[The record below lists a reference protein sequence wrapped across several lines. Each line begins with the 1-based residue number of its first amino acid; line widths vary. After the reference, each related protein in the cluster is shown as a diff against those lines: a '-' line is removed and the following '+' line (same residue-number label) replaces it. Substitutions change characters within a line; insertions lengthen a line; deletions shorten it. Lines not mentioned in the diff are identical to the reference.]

1 MKAGWSIAPLM
12 ISAAVYSV
20 GSGLFS
26 TLLPLRLELMGF
38 NGTEIGLV
46 MTANMVGFILG
57 CLATPAMLRSVG
69 HVQTYSACTAV
80 VVALTLA
87 FEWVDSIALAAAL
100 RAFTGF
106 AVAALSVVM
115 ESWLNALST
124 NENRG
129 RVLTSYVLTLGLFY
143 GLGQLAARDI
153 DAMGHALLMIPAA
166 LIALSM
172 IPLTAVRVQSP
183 PLPKKVGIHLLTAF
197 RISPTGALGAFAT
210 GLIAT
215 TFASVGVLLAPH
227 YNLDQAT
234 IVYLLAASQI
244 GGIVFQYPL
253 GWFSD
258 RLDRRY
264 ILLAMHIVVLIV
276 SAAFILA
283 TPETPFW
290 IFLVLFVGF
299 AGFAEALYPISVA
312 QANDRAKPQ
321 DYVAVSSNLLL
332 LWAVGGGIGPLIGT
346 PLLEQAGA
354 PAFFWY
360 VSGITLVLGLLTLWR
375 ILSKRRIDAE
385 TTLEEFQ
392 VYPTTSPAIYEFIP
406 HKPLSPFP
414 KGPEGK
420 PSDGKPGE
428 SPP

>member
-1 MKAGWSIAPLM
+1 MRFGFLPLLL
-12 ISAAVYSV
+12 SAAVYSI

-26 TLLPLRLELMGF
+26 TLLPLRLELQGF
-38 NGTEIGLV
+38 TGEAIGLV
-46 MTANMVGFILG
+46 MAANMAGFILG

-69 HVQTYSACTAV
+69 HVQTYAACSAL

-87 FEWVDSIALAAAL
+87 FEWADTLWLASLLRALA
-100 RAFTGF
+100 GF

-143 GLGQLAARDI
+143 GLGQLAARDL
-153 DAMGHALLMIPAA
+153 DASGHTLLMLTAGCF
-166 LIALSM
+166 ALSL

-183 PLPKKVGIHLLTAF
+183 PLPKRVSIHLLTAF

-227 YNLDQAT
+227 YGFDQAT

-244 GGIVFQYPL
+244 GGIAFQYPL
-253 GWFSD
+253 GWASD

-264 ILLAMHIVVLIV
+264 ILLAMHAVVLAA
-276 SAAFILA
+276 SAVFILA
-283 TPETPFW
+283 TPATPFW
-290 IFLVLFVGF
+290 IFLVLFIAF
-299 AGFAEALYPISVA
+299 SGFAEALYPISLA

-346 PLLEQAGA
+346 PLLERAGA

-360 VSGITLVLGLLTLWR
+360 VSGITLVMGLLTLLR
-375 ILSKRRIDAE
+375 ILTKRRLDAE
-385 TTLEEFQ
+385 TTLEEFV
-392 VYPTTSPAIYEFIP
+392 VYPTTSPAVYEWVP

-414 KGPEGK
+414 KGPERK
-420 PSDGKPGE
+420 PESRE

>member
-1 MKAGWSIAPLM
+1 MAGWNIAPLM
-12 ISAAVYSV
+12 LSAAVYSV

-38 NGTEIGLV
+38 SGEAIGLV
-46 MTANMVGFILG
+46 ITANMVGFILG

-69 HVQTYSACTAV
+69 HVQTYSACSAL

-87 FEWVDSIALAAAL
+87 FEWAEGVTLACVL
-100 RAFTGF
+100 RALTGF

-129 RVLTSYVLTLGLFY
+129 RVLTFYVLTLGLFY
-143 GLGQLAARDI
+143 GLGQLAARDV
-153 DAMGHALLMIPAA
+153 DASGHNLLIIASG
-166 LIALSM
+166 LYALSL
-172 IPLTAVRVQSP
+172 IPLTAVKVQSP
-183 PLPKKVGIHLLTAF
+183 SLPKKVAVHLLTAF

-227 YNLDQAT
+227 YGFDQAT

-244 GGIVFQYPL
+244 GGIAFQYPL

-264 ILLAMHIVVLIV
+264 ILLAMHAVILIV

-283 TPETPFW
+283 TPATPFW
-290 IFLVLFVGF
+290 IFLVLFIGF
-299 AGFAEALYPISVA
+299 GGFAEALYPISVA

-346 PLLEQAGA
+346 PLLERAGA

-360 VSGITLVLGLLTLWR
+360 VGGITLVLGLLTLWR
-375 ILSKRRIDAE
+375 VLAKRRLDAE
-385 TTLEEFQ
+385 TTLEEF
-392 VYPTTSPAIYEFIP
+392 VAYPTTSPAIYEMMP

-414 KGPEGK
+414 RGPERK
-420 PSDGKPGE
+420 PAELKP
-428 SPP
+428 